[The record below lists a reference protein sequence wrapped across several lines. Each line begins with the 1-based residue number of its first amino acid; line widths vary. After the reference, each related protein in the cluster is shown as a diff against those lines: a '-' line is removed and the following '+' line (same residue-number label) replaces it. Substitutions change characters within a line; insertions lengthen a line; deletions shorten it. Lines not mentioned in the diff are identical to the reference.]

1 VLALALIHHV
11 VIGGNIPMAEFLDWL
26 RSLGADLVI
35 EFVTREDPMVQTLLR
50 NKEDQYA
57 EYHQEIFDREIGARY
72 TIARRQP
79 LGSGTRIMY
88 YARPS

>member
-1 VLALALIHHV
+1 
-11 VIGGNIPMAEFLDWL
+11 MAEFLDWL
-26 RSLGADLVI
+26 RNLGAELII
-35 EFVTREDPMVQTLLR
+35 EFVTREDPMVMTLLR

-57 EYHQEIFDREIGARY
+57 DYHQEIFDRELAARF
-72 TIARRQP
+72 TIANRQP